1 MQPFFF
7 SFFLPSRALRNVF
20 LSPLIFSWSFPL
32 LCVLPKAYLTEI
44 LHMTFFCCHHMC
56 RNALRSYH
64 SGLFF
69 VPWSRTIWLVPLSR
83 KKCFAKQNYL
93 HLWSFYYFI
102 SVLDSQMLD
111 VQLVLRQALPNVW
124 TEPLG
129 DNEVSCTRVSTLVGR
144 TDIPTVILKC
154 CLLIMSPRGE
164 SSDKVSILNP
174 FTWDLT
180 KLNNFGYW
188 NSSQVELFPLWPQ
201 NTLSEKHLSLGQFCR
216 NSPAAFEK
224 SLL

>member
-1 MQPFFF
+1 
-7 SFFLPSRALRNVF
+7 
-20 LSPLIFSWSFPL
+20 
-32 LCVLPKAYLTEI
+32 
-44 LHMTFFCCHHMC
+44 
-56 RNALRSYH
+56 
-64 SGLFF
+64 
-69 VPWSRTIWLVPLSR
+69 
-83 KKCFAKQNYL
+83 
-93 HLWSFYYFI
+93 
-102 SVLDSQMLD
+102 MLD

-188 NSSQVELFPLWPQ
+188 NSSQVELFPL
-201 NTLSEKHLSLGQFCR
+201 
-216 NSPAAFEK
+216 
-224 SLL
+224 